1 MKVGSGWGWGGGKKE
16 EDGGGREARKEIPE
30 SRSVGKIC
38 MLGMCQTPHIV
49 GWVGQIF

>member
-1 MKVGSGWGWGGGKKE
+1 M
-16 EDGGGREARKEIPE
+16 GGRKRRMEEGGEASKEIPE